1 MGAATGI
8 KAIVPGWR
16 GNRRIYRVNSVTTNQ
31 AAIIAPFQVMNRYVG
46 NLQPMP
52 RRFPELPRPV
62 TVRVGITSPSR
73 VRDAK
78 FTEKG
83 STFCTA

>member
-1 MGAATGI
+1 MGAAIGI
-8 KAIVPGWR
+8 KAMVRGWR
-16 GNRRIYRVNSVTTNQ
+16 GNRRIYRVNSDEPSRHYRAIPSHEPVCWQLAGRCQ
-31 AAIIAPFQVMNRYVG
+31 AFSR
-46 NLQPMP
+46 
-52 RRFPELPRPV
+52 LPPDR
-62 TVRVGITSPSR
+62 VRVGITSPSR